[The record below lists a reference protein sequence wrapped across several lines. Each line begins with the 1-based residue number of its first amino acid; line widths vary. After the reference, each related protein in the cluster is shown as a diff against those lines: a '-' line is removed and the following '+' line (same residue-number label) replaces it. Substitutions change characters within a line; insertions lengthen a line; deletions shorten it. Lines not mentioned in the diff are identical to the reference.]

1 MTKNDVY
8 TSVTDRII
16 EALENGTV
24 PWKKPWRVR
33 GGPVNVKTRRPYRGI
48 NVFLLALA
56 GYDDPRWGTY
66 RAIQSCGGQ
75 VRKGEKGTRVILW
88 KPVKAKGED
97 DEEDGAEK
105 KGGYLLLRDYVVFNA
120 EQADGLPEFEFEE
133 IEFDPNERAQEII
146 DGYVEGTGPPL
157 HHGGDR
163 AYYNV
168 LADAVTV
175 PKQGDFDDGD
185 SYYATVFHE
194 FVHSTGHESR
204 LKRIESVNFG
214 SDPYAKEEL
223 VAEMGAAMLN
233 GLAGIETREEN
244 SAAYVANWLRSLR
257 DDSRLVINAA
267 AAAQKAADWIVE
279 GPPETKKKAAPKKGE
294 KKLAVAA

>member
-8 TSVTDRII
+8 TSVTERII

-24 PWKKPWRVR
+24 PWKKPWRTR
-33 GGPVNVKTRRPYRGI
+33 GGPVNVKNGRAYRGI

-66 RAIQSCGGQ
+66 KAIASCGGQ

-88 KPVKAKGED
+88 KPVKPKS
-97 DEEDGAEK
+97 EEDEDGEK

-133 IEFDPNERAQEII
+133 IDFDPNERAQEII
-146 DGYVEGTGPPL
+146 DGYVVEGDGPPL
-157 HHGGDR
+157 HHRGDSA
-163 AYYNV
+163 AYNPMT
-168 LADAVTV
+168 DTV
-175 PKQGDFDDGD
+175 RVPLQGDFDDAD

-194 FVHSTGHESR
+194 LVHSTGHESR

-214 SDPYAKEEL
+214 DDPYAREEL

-233 GLAGIETREEN
+233 GLSGIETREEN
-244 SAAYVANWLRSLR
+244 TAAYLANWLRSLR
-257 DDSRLVINAA
+257 DDKRLVIVAA
-267 AAAQKAADWIVE
+267 AQAQKAADWIVE
-279 GPPETKKKAAPKKGE
+279 GPPETRKKDE
-294 KKLAVAA
+294 KKMEVAA

>member
-24 PWKKPWRVR
+24 PWKKPWRTR
-33 GGPVNVKTRRPYRGI
+33 GGPVNVKTARPYRGI

-66 RAIQSCGGQ
+66 KAIKGCGGQ

-88 KPVKAKGED
+88 KPVKPKGED
-97 DEEDGAEK
+97 EDGEEK

-133 IEFDPNERAQEII
+133 IDFDPNERAQEII
-146 DGYVEGTGPPL
+146 DGYVEGSGPPL
-157 HHGGDR
+157 RHGGDR
-163 AYYNV
+163 AYYDV

-175 PKQGDFDDGD
+175 PAEGDFDDGD

-194 FVHSTGHESR
+194 LVHSTGHESR
-204 LKRIESVNFG
+204 LKRIESVYFG
-214 SDPYAKEEL
+214 SDPYAREEL

-233 GLAGIETREEN
+233 GLSGIETREEN

-257 DDSRLVINAA
+257 DDNRLVIDAA
-267 AAAQKAADWIVE
+267 ARAQKAADWIVE
-279 GPPETKKKAAPKKGE
+279 GPPEKRETKDA
-294 KKLAVAA
+294 KLAVAA